1 LTKTP
6 PENTRIVTR
15 PARADGAPPPRDDTH
30 EILEMIG
37 AALDDHA
44 AWLQKWHRAV
54 VCGLPPDREVVS
66 RHGPQISRFG
76 NWFDLNSK
84 RELLNQP
91 VFDQLWSAH
100 VAVREQGRALALR
113 AVDGERLPARDYDAF
128 MAASEAFV
136 ATGRRILEA
145 FQRALF
151 DLDPL
156 TGVHNRRGM
165 MAELDR
171 ERQRAARTGK
181 DLCLCLCDVDHFK
194 DVNDRH
200 GHLVGDSVLLAI
212 AGRLIANLRPYDSIY
227 RFGGE
232 EFLLAFAET
241 GPDQAAA
248 IAERLRTAVCAKDV
262 IVDTGVALP
271 VTASF
276 GLAMVE
282 AGASPEATIQ
292 RADEA
297 LYHAKRQGRNRVA
310 VAWSLPESADV

>member
-1 LTKTP
+1 M
-6 PENTRIVTR
+6 RVVTR
-15 PARADGAPPPRDDTH
+15 LAPDDGEPVRREDSH
-30 EILEMIG
+30 EVLEMIG
-37 AALDDHA
+37 AALDEHA
-44 AWLQKWHRAV
+44 EWLRKWHRAV

-66 RHGPQISRFG
+66 RHGRQISRFG

-84 RELLNQP
+84 RGLLDQP
-91 VFDQLWSAH
+91 AFHKLWSAH
-100 VAVREQGRALALR
+100 VAVRELGRGLALK
-113 AVDGERLPARDYDAF
+113 AVDGETLLARDYDTF
-128 MAASEAFV
+128 MERSEDFV

-156 TGVHNRRGM
+156 TGVHNRRSM
-165 MAELDR
+165 MTELDR
-171 ERQRAARTGK
+171 ERQRALRTGK
-181 DLCLCLCDVDHFK
+181 ALCLCLCDIDHFK

-241 GPDQAAA
+241 DVRQAAG
-248 IAERLRTAVCAKDV
+248 IAERLRKAVCAKDV
-262 IVDTGVALP
+262 VVDTAVTLP

-276 GLAMVE
+276 GLCMVE
-282 AGASPEATIQ
+282 AGISLEATIQ

-297 LYHAKRQGRNRVA
+297 LYRAKRGGRNRVA
-310 VAWSLPESADV
+310 PWWEMPERGDV